1 MIPTVTTSTVS
12 TVTIAGSLALVGTVL
27 LLVFLILKETSTA
40 SAGGCLRTVRQVLNI
55 GLAPLGIAFI
65 IIAIT
70 NVLVLAQ
77 PAHQPG

>member
-1 MIPTVTTSTVS
+1 MISTVTTSTVS
-12 TVTIAGSLALVGTVL
+12 TVTIAGSLALVGILL

-40 SAGGCLRTVRQVLNI
+40 SSTGRSRTVRQVLNI

-70 NVLVLAQ
+70 KVIQVLR
-77 PAHQPG
+77 